1 MDFTTITGIITY
13 ILFEQA
19 SELASGEVPLF
30 TGPRIATYDG
40 SKFTPEE
47 QQAIDL
53 LSKNAE
59 QSLVDV
65 SLREKELTPA
75 LPPE

>member
-1 MDFTTITGIITY
+1 MTVYSFVNREKVLKKISV
-13 ILFEQA
+13 F
-19 SELASGEVPLF
+19 
-30 TGPRIATYDG
+30 
-40 SKFTPEE
+40 
-47 QQAIDL
+47 L